1 MGVFFH
7 LHNLQPKREDKPF
20 ISSFIRSQKA
30 VEGSEKNRHLLITS
44 HNNPL
49 EVFLHALFTCI
60 NFSGSNMYNNQLH
73 LTCASFS
80 TSIFEVNRFLLCK
93 RPYEEHK

>member
-44 HNNPL
+44 PNNPF

-60 NFSGSNMYNNQLH
+60 DFGGSNMYNNQVH

-80 TSIFEVNRFLLCK
+80 TSIFKVNRFLLCK
-93 RPYEEHK
+93 RPYEEHQ